1 MPVDYDAARA
11 LLDETFRGVEADLL
25 RDQAPTAPAGT
36 AEAFQRI
43 FDSATQA
50 YREAI
55 MGCVLARSQ
64 DKSINIRLPYIN
76 LGANAFNGRSLD
88 EEVVNP
94 FLQRNRIP
102 SSRGPYL
109 AKFRLS
115 VRFDESTNFG
125 TRDVEAYTSFRDLLA
140 FLEGTDDDGEIQG
153 FLHYLLFLFARLR
166 EASVVAVSRLP
177 RISLEQYD
185 AFIRGLM
192 EAQSGGRIPVLQ
204 VVAALTA
211 IRDYFGLDWGIECQ
225 GINVADAAA
234 GAGGDITVRRGGQVV
249 FSAEVT
255 ERIIDRN
262 RVVSTFNAKI
272 APNEIQDY
280 LFFIRTGGVA
290 AEAQVQ
296 ARQYFTQGYEV
307 NFLEIRQWIL
317 MTLATIGI
325 RGRDAFNRSMI
336 SLIDAPDMPRSVK
349 VKWNEQIERLVAA

>member
-1 MPVDYDAARA
+1 MPVDYDAARV
-11 LLDETFRGVEADLL
+11 LLDETFGDVEADML
-25 RDQAPTAPAGT
+25 RNQIPTAPAGT
-36 AEAFQRI
+36 AEAFRTI

-55 MGCVLARSQ
+55 VGCVVARSQ
-64 DKSINIRLPYIN
+64 DRSINIRLPYIN

-102 SSRGPYL
+102 SSKGPYL
-109 AKFRLS
+109 AKFRRS

-125 TRDVEAYTSFRDLLA
+125 TRDVGAYTSFRNLLA

-153 FLHYLLFLFARLR
+153 FLRYLLYLFARLR
-166 EASVVAVSRLP
+166 EASVIAISRLP

-185 AFIRGLM
+185 AFICGLM
-192 EAQSGGRIPVLQ
+192 DVRSGGRIPVLL
-204 VVAALTA
+204 VVATLSA
-211 IRDYFGLDWGIECQ
+211 ICEYFGLDWGIEYQ

-255 ERIIDRN
+255 ERVIDRN
-262 RVVSTFNAKI
+262 RVMSTFNTKI

-280 LFFIRTGGVA
+280 LFFIRAGGVA
-290 AEAQVQ
+290 PEAQVQ

-317 MTLATIGI
+317 MTLATIGP
-325 RGRDAFNRSMI
+325 RGRDAFNRNMI
-336 SLIDAPDMPRSVK
+336 TLIDALDMPRSVK
-349 VKWNEQIERLVAA
+349 VGWNKQIERLVAA

>member
-1 MPVDYDAARA
+1 
-11 LLDETFRGVEADLL
+11 
-25 RDQAPTAPAGT
+25 
-36 AEAFQRI
+36 
-43 FDSATQA
+43 
-50 YREAI
+50 
-55 MGCVLARSQ
+55 
-64 DKSINIRLPYIN
+64 
-76 LGANAFNGRSLD
+76 
-88 EEVVNP
+88 
-94 FLQRNRIP
+94 
-102 SSRGPYL
+102 
-109 AKFRLS
+109 
-115 VRFDESTNFG
+115 
-125 TRDVEAYTSFRDLLA
+125 
-140 FLEGTDDDGEIQG
+140 
-153 FLHYLLFLFARLR
+153 
-166 EASVVAVSRLP
+166 
-177 RISLEQYD
+177 
-185 AFIRGLM
+185 M
-192 EAQSGGRIPVLQ
+192 EAQSGGRIPVLL

-255 ERIIDRN
+255 ERVIDRN

-336 SLIDAPDMPRSVK
+336 SLIDAPEMPRSVK